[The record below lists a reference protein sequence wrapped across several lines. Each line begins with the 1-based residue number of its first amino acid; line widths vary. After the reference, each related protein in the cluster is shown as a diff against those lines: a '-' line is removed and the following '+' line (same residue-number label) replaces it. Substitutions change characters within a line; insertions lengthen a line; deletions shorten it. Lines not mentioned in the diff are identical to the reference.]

1 MGITSVIATLGDD
14 NIEYQNLCNS
24 STGANAKKN
33 GDVEYKFLSDKPIF
47 DVLMGK
53 SITGL
58 VLWVDSEKLKAA
70 LAREQEPRRDLT
82 SKVTVHG
89 KDIYQYDN
97 SVFVVFDPTD
107 DGSSIMGAVRTL
119 AEAQALLATAGGA

>member
-1 MGITSVIATLGDD
+1 MGIVSVVATLGDD

-58 VLWVDSEKLKAA
+58 VLWVDSEKLKDA
-70 LAREQEPRRDLT
+70 LAKEKEPKPLT
-82 SKVTVHG
+82 VTVTIHD
-89 KDIYQYDN
+89 KFIYQYADE
-97 SVFVVFDPTD
+97 VFVVFDGTD
-107 DGSSIMGAVRTL
+107 DGSSIMGARRTL
-119 AEAQALLATAGGA
+119 EEARALLARAGGQ